1 MSRYSHAAVLGLLLV
16 SCQKESISRQGE
28 ATNVV
33 QSNKGGGHDEPVGPA
48 KPASPCVAT
57 NKPGLFLPLGES
69 GGNTLA
75 LLRVQHEGGNKTL
88 AIAADEDE
96 QALHIVDVDSRT
108 PIAMTKLA
116 GKPSRVLVTG
126 DGRIVVSLSDIGAL
140 EVLEPAPTTG
150 FPLTRR
156 CLVQTPAD
164 PSGLTLTNDQKT
176 LLVTSRWE
184 PTLSIFDVA
193 DMKPIH
199 SVELPRDPTNVMAS
213 TDGKRAYVTHAAGGI
228 VSLVDLEW
236 KGDDLAKPVSRPLAL
251 LASQM
256 QRRPIGMPMS
266 PLRKPRIPMKMAPSV
281 KHERIGS
288 QGFVLAR
295 SENKI
300 FAPLVMVEP
309 KPPRGSS
316 SGYGS
321 SSAESPPVVGE
332 IASIDEKSGQ
342 IHITQAAVG
351 TGPKDC
357 FLPRAAVVDN
367 VKNEI
372 FVSCL
377 GIDAVI
383 VYDASKKN
391 PHNYEKRR
399 IPVPAG
405 PTGLAIDPDSR
416 QAVVF
421 SSFAGQMTFVAL
433 TPKVEEEVLVAS
445 TAVGISKKTGKSITP
460 KRRVKKSDIGK
471 ARVEVTSVVLPD
483 RKGLAPEIA
492 LGRSLFHSAGR
503 RNIAFDGRACASCH
517 PDGRDDGLTWQTQ
530 EGPRQTPILLG
541 RLTNDT
547 APFGWLGDKDTLPN
561 HFKRTIERL
570 AGTGLKD
577 SERDA
582 IFAYINSLSAPK
594 SKKSVEDTRIS
605 QGKAIFESKETGC
618 SSCHLGEATTDGDRH
633 NVESAQEFEV
643 ERKFETPSLR
653 FIAQSAPYFH
663 DGRYATLME
672 MIQHCDGSMGS
683 TNHLAEA
690 DKVSLA
696 AYLETL

>member
-16 SCQKESISRQGE
+16 SCQKETASRQGDTTK
-28 ATNVV
+28 A
-33 QSNKGGGHDEPVGPA
+33 SNAIGDEVAIQAP
-48 KPASPCVAT
+48 PCAAT
-57 NKPGLFLPLGES
+57 NKPGTFTPIGES

-75 LLRVQHEGGNKTL
+75 LLRFQQEGENKTL

-96 QALHIVDVDSRT
+96 RALHVVDVDSHK
-108 PIAMTKLA
+108 PIGMTKLA
-116 GKPSRVLVTG
+116 GKPSRVLITG
-126 DGRIVVSLSDIGAL
+126 DGRIVVSLGDIGAL
-140 EVLEPAPTTG
+140 EVLEPTPIAG

-164 PSGLTLTNDQKT
+164 PAGLTLTHDQKT

-193 DMKPIH
+193 DMKSIH
-199 SVELPRDPTNVMAS
+199 SVNLPRDPTNVLAS
-213 TDGKRAYVTHAAGGI
+213 TDGKRAFVTHAAGGI
-228 VSLVDLEW
+228 VSIVDLEW
-236 KGDDLAKPVSRPLAL
+236 SGDKLAQPVSRPLVISTNQFL
-251 LASQM
+251 NQPM
-256 QRRPIGMPMS
+256 GMPMAAPPKPS
-266 PLRKPRIPMKMAPSV
+266 PSSKMRRPV
-281 KHERIGS
+281 VQHNRIGS
-288 QGFVLAR
+288 QGFVMTR
-295 SENKI
+295 SKKGI

-321 SSAESPPVVGE
+321 ASAEAPPVVGE
-332 IASIDEKSGQ
+332 IATIDEKSGQ
-342 IHITQAAVG
+342 IQVKQAAVG

-357 FLPRAAVVDN
+357 FLPRAAIVDEA
-367 VKNEI
+367 KDEI
-372 FVSCL
+372 YVSCL
-377 GIDAVI
+377 GIDAVV

-391 PHNYEKRR
+391 PHDYEKRR
-399 IPVPAG
+399 ITVPAG
-405 PTGLAIDPDSR
+405 PTGLAIDAEAR
-416 QAVVF
+416 RAVVF

-433 TPKVEEEVLVAS
+433 ESENAKTETIS
-445 TAVGISKKTGKSITP
+445 TKKT
-460 KRRVKKSDIGK
+460 KRHKKANGTKKQPD
-471 ARVEVTSVVLPD
+471 VVSVVLPG
-483 RKGLAPEIA
+483 RIGLSTEIA
-492 LGRSLFHSAGR
+492 LGRGLFHSAGQ
-503 RNIAFDGRACASCH
+503 RNISLDGRACASCH
-517 PDGRDDGLTWQTQ
+517 PDGRDDGFTWQTQ

-582 IFAYINSLSAPK
+582 IFAYINSLSPPK
-594 SKKSVEDTRIS
+594 SKRAADDTRIA
-605 QGKAIFESKETGC
+605 QGKAIFESTETGC

-633 NVESAQEFEV
+633 DVKSAGEFEA
-643 ERKFETPSLR
+643 EHKFETPSLR

-663 DGRYATLME
+663 DGRYGTLIQ
-672 MIQHCDGSMGS
+672 MIEHCDGSMGS
-683 TNHLAEA
+683 TKQLGVPEKA
-690 DKVSLA
+690 SLA